1 MKSPIYLSAGEAS
14 TELGV
19 RQATLYAYVSRGL
32 IRSIPGPGRQRR
44 YHAED
49 VRALRDRRDTGEPT
63 ADKTGMAGPLLETQ
77 LTLITE
83 NGPIYRGQPAVKLAR
98 SSSLEAVATLL
109 WDCADDP
116 FANPPPEAPRM
127 AIPDLRPIERVM
139 IAFAAWPATDRA
151 AFTLS
156 HRLLI
161 DKGAAL
167 LRAGVG
173 ALIGVAPSA
182 EPVHRVLAAGWGV
195 GEAKGV
201 ALIRAA
207 LVLSADHEFNT
218 SAFAV
223 RCAASTRAPLHAA
236 LVAGLGAFSG
246 PRHGAASER
255 VGAWLDQIGTAADIE
270 PVMQDMLVR
279 GEDLAGFGNVI
290 YATRD
295 PRAACLLEL
304 IAEGDFDH
312 PLAGLLPQIISTAD
326 ALFGRA
332 PNIDFTFAVIQRL
345 LRLPPH
351 AGMTIFCAGRLTGWI
366 AHALEQY
373 QRTDRIRPRA
383 IYTGERPR
391 G

>member
-49 VRALRDRRDTGEPT
+49 VRALRDRRDAGEPSS
-63 ADKTGMAGPLLETQ
+63 DKSGATGPLLETQ

-83 NGPIYRGQPAVKLAR
+83 QGPVYRGQPAVKLAR
-98 SSSLEAVATLL
+98 TSSLEAVATLL
-109 WDCADDP
+109 WDCTDDP
-116 FANPPPEAPRM
+116 FANPAPQAPEM
-127 AIPDLRPIERVM
+127 TIPDLRPLERVM
-139 IAFAAWPATDRA
+139 MAFAAWPAIDRA

-161 DKGAAL
+161 EKGAAL
-167 LRAGVG
+167 LRAGIG
-173 ALIGVAPSA
+173 ALIGEAPSSD
-182 EPVHRVLAAGWGV
+182 PVHLTLARGWNV
-195 GEAKGV
+195 VDPKAID
-201 ALIRAA
+201 LIRAA

-236 LVAGLGAFSG
+236 LIAGLGAFSG

-255 VGAWLDQIGTAADIE
+255 VGAWLEKIGSADDIE
-270 PVMQDMLVR
+270 PVMQELLIR
-279 GEDLAGFGNVI
+279 GEELAGFGNVI
-290 YATRD
+290 YETRD

-304 IAEGDFDH
+304 IAEGNFDH
-312 PLAGLLPQIISTAD
+312 PLAGLLPQIIATAD
-326 ALFGRA
+326 ALFGKA
-332 PNIDFTFAVIQRL
+332 PNIDFAFAAIQRL
-345 LRLPPH
+345 LKLPAH
-351 AGMTIFCAGRLTGWI
+351 AGMSIFCAGRLTGWI

-373 QRTDRIRPRA
+373 QRADRIRPRA

-391 G
+391 S